1 MEVITKMATELVQVE
16 EILVSI
22 IQEIPTTTLET
33 KTTTITTTTTTTE
46 GVVMAML
53 TEMVEQM
60 ATTQQA
66 QVDHLQMVETVMILV
81 GLPGDLL
88 AQVDQGGQ
96 ILLDL
101 VVLEGMD
108 LVVLEGMDLALFIQQ
123 FLG

>member
-1 MEVITKMATELVQVE
+1 MEVITRVVTELVQVE
-16 EILVSI
+16 EILVPI
-22 IQEIPTTTLET
+22 IQEIPTTTLEF

-81 GLPGDLL
+81 GPPGDLL
-88 AQVDQGGQ
+88 VQADQGGQ

-123 FLG
+123 FLD